1 MIVQTDRFAVEVDE
15 DTHTIH
21 LRVRQGFRCRLLTQD
36 EHRHMTLRIEKAP
49 PKKSIREELAG
60 LPRGDVWQVIQ
71 DLRKG

>member
-1 MIVQTDRFAVEVDE
+1 MIVQTDRFTVEVDE

-21 LRVRQGFRCRLLTQD
+21 LRVRPHFQCLQTLD
-36 EHRHMTLRIEKAP
+36 EHGHMTLRIEKAP

-60 LPRGDVWQVIQ
+60 LPKGDVWQVIQ